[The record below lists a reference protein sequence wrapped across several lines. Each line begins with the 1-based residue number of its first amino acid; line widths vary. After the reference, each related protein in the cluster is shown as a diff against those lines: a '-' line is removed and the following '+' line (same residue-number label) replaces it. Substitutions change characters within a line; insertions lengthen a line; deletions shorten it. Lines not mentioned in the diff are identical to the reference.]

1 MGLSIG
7 LLVYILL
14 FEKKKKKKKT
24 LCDTPLLK
32 GLDFYIKTL
41 LYLISC
47 MINTD
52 LVYSLRLC

>member
-14 FEKKKKKKKT
+14 FEKKKKN

-32 GLDFYIKTL
+32 GLHIDFYIKTL

-47 MINTD
+47 MINKD
-52 LVYSLRLC
+52 LVYLLRLC